1 MVPRSAV
8 MLNLLCIVL
17 ANFSVLASPTCGPTD
32 EPTVGWVQHGGDFSK
47 CDNQGPDQLSRVANV
62 LACEAM
68 AVSRGDVYFN
78 FNFQMT
84 GAGDYKCFTSNACPG
99 RDATVDCWRSYIK
112 RSALTPL
119 SPPSPALPPPLSP
132 HSPALPPPLSPPSTA
147 LPPPFPALPRLPPL
161 PSRSRDSSP
170 SPPALPPSPSPSTL
184 PPPPTLA
191 PAPML
196 QNNVL
201 FFVMDD
207 LRPDL
212 NEAYGQ
218 TQVITP
224 NLDAFAKRSLTFERA
239 YVQFS
244 HCSPSRSSFMTGRTP
259 QQTQVYNFVS
269 SFRTVGR
276 DWVTLPQY
284 FKDNGYYVAG
294 GGKLFHPDSS
304 GPPLNNDQPLS
315 WDSYYFPNDPED
327 KKYACNES
335 TQLYFGVCP
344 SEESADSFFDAQL
357 AAAAMDELVVARD
370 SGKHWFLGVGFER
383 PHRPWNTPREFY
395 DLYPNS
401 GNAPTDIA
409 LATNKLGPLH
419 MPEIAWISNKWPC
432 SLERWGACSTL
443 DQTGH
448 FTFSQYEPIPDN
460 LAGLARWGYYASV
473 SFVDSNFGLVMSK
486 LEELNMAS
494 NTIVSVIGDHGWH
507 LGEQA
512 EWCKRTNF
520 ELGTRI
526 PMMIHA
532 PNYPTS
538 HGKRTEHF
546 AEAVDL
552 YRTLAALAFPAS
564 PPIQDSVSGTDLSPI
579 FADPTNPSTAVRA
592 YTFSQMSRCPAEDTL
607 GPFSSCTQ
615 TPQAEI
621 TWMGYSVRSEQ
632 YRYTMWLPFDGDEN
646 LAAWSGTDEHEE
658 LYSYVD
664 SKMDDF
670 NSFEKVNVASDP
682 MYTVKKAELRAVL
695 TAAFN
700 PPPPP
705 AQTSSKPALIGG
717 IVGALCFLAVLACF
731 LACRKHGRL
740 RWKK

>member
-1 MVPRSAV
+1 

-99 RDATVDCWRSYIK
+99 RDAT
-112 RSALTPL
+112 
-119 SPPSPALPPPLSP
+119 
-132 HSPALPPPLSPPSTA
+132 
-147 LPPPFPALPRLPPL
+147 
-161 PSRSRDSSP
+161 
-170 SPPALPPSPSPSTL
+170 
-184 PPPPTLA
+184 
-191 PAPML
+191 
-196 QNNVL
+196 
-201 FFVMDD
+201 
-207 LRPDL
+207 
-212 NEAYGQ
+212 AYGQ

-409 LATNKLGPLH
+409 L
-419 MPEIAWISNKWPC
+419 
-432 SLERWGACSTL
+432 
-443 DQTGH
+443 D
-448 FTFSQYEPIPDN
+448 
-460 LAGLARWGYYASV
+460 
-473 SFVDSNFGLVMSK
+473 
-486 LEELNMAS
+486 
-494 NTIVSVIGDHGWH
+494 
-507 LGEQA
+507 
-512 EWCKRTNF
+512 
-520 ELGTRI
+520 
-526 PMMIHA
+526 
-532 PNYPTS
+532 
-538 HGKRTEHF
+538 
-546 AEAVDL
+546 
-552 YRTLAALAFPAS
+552 
-564 PPIQDSVSGTDLSPI
+564 
-579 FADPTNPSTAVRA
+579 
-592 YTFSQMSRCPAEDTL
+592 
-607 GPFSSCTQ
+607 
-615 TPQAEI
+615 
-621 TWMGYSVRSEQ
+621 
-632 YRYTMWLPFDGDEN
+632 
-646 LAAWSGTDEHEE
+646 
-658 LYSYVD
+658 
-664 SKMDDF
+664 
-670 NSFEKVNVASDP
+670 
-682 MYTVKKAELRAVL
+682 
-695 TAAFN
+695 
-700 PPPPP
+700 
-705 AQTSSKPALIGG
+705 
-717 IVGALCFLAVLACF
+717 
-731 LACRKHGRL
+731 
-740 RWKK
+740 